1 MRTQVVFDVSTLA
14 GVTRIV
20 GGWTAG
26 DYAYDTITT
35 TNVERVQFADTT
47 MSLDTSNQHIIEGT
61 NWNDNL
67 TGTSGDDFFDGRGG
81 GSDTVDG
88 LGGSDTLLIFED
100 SSLFDVSTLAGVTRI
115 VGGWTAGDYAYDT
128 ITTTNVERVQFADT
142 TMSLDTSNQHIIE
155 GTNWN
160 DNLTGTSGDDFF
172 DGRGGSDTVDGL
184 GGSDTLLIFEDSSL
198 FDVSTLAG
206 VTRIVGGWTAGD
218 YAYDTITTTNV
229 ERVQFADTTMSL
241 DTSNQH
247 IIEGTNWN
255 DNLTGTSGDDFF
267 DGRGGG

>member
-1 MRTQVVFDVSTLA
+1 MTSL
-14 GVTRIV
+14 
-20 GGWTAG
+20 TAE
-26 DYAYDTITT
+26 A
-35 TNVERVQFADTT
+35 
-47 MSLDTSNQHIIEGT
+47 
-61 NWNDNL
+61 
-67 TGTSGDDFFDGRGG
+67 G

-267 DGRGGG
+267 DGRGG